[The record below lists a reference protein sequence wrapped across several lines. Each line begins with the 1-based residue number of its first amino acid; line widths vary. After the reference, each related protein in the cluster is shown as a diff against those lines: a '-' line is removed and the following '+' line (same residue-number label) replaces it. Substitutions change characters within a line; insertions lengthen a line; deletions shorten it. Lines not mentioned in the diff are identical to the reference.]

1 MKKIFFIAAACLALF
16 GCKEPAPVE
25 VPLPD
30 AIEVTP
36 RSVTFDAEGGT
47 ADVIVSSTGEWTL
60 TAAAEYDWV
69 EASKEKG
76 VDGDILTFTVQPNLE
91 ADKKADFTFATG
103 EEGATTCT
111 FSVFSYAGEAPSLE
125 LVSEGE
131 VSFGYEAGQLEIV
144 VSTNQNHYRDVEYTL
159 SEGAAEWLDYQAVL
173 PGETEADAKIYFN
186 VAALEGLAD
195 REATVTVSV
204 PGLTPVEVN
213 VTQFAKHVLYTEAPR
228 YTVAVEGETLYV
240 PVTANVEY
248 AISMEGA
255 DGWLTVGEATEEGVP
270 FTATALESG
279 KRAATVT
286 FTQTDAVEGETPL
299 VATITIT
306 QVTALVN
313 WAADMTGNRLYPKWD
328 GQKMEPAEAVTLE
341 CLVKFD
347 NFNKGSGSIFTI
359 MGIEGYFLLRMGD
372 VGNPL
377 TRLQIATMDGNYN
390 VPFDFS
396 ANQWYHLAVVFE
408 NTTAYVYVDGELK
421 GTSQKFAEYK
431 YVYWPTYNYVYLKPL
446 DLCPDWSYEPDGNRC
461 FWVGYS
467 YEGNRDTYGQMTE
480 IRIWNKALTAD
491 EINAPNHFYTVDP
504 NSEGL
509 FSYWKFVEGEGSTVA
524 DATGKGNPL
533 YGELDVR
540 KQGNDN
546 IGDAGIDWVEVALPD
561 K

>member
-76 VDGDILTFTVQPNLE
+76 NDGDILTFTVQPNLE

-125 LVSEGE
+125 LVSEGSVE
-131 VSFGYEAGQLEIV
+131 FGYEAAQLEIV

-173 PGETEADAKIYFN
+173 PGETEADAKLYFN

-204 PGLTPVEVN
+204 PGLTPVEVD
-213 VTQFAKHVLYTEAPR
+213 VTQFAKHVLSTPTAN
-228 YTVAVEGETLYV
+228 YTVAVEGETIVV
-240 PVTANVEY
+240 PLTANVEY
-248 AISMEGA
+248 EISMEGA
-255 DGWLTVGEATEEGVP
+255 EGWLTVGEATEEGVP
-270 FTATALESG
+270 FTAAALAEG
-279 KRAATVT
+279 KRSAKVT
-286 FTQTDAVEGETPL
+286 FTQTDAAEGEDVL
-299 VATITIT
+299 SATINIT
-306 QVTALVN
+306 QVDALIS
-313 WAADMTGNRLYPKWD
+313 WAADMTGNRLFPKWEN
-328 GQKMEPAEAVTLE
+328 GGPGVCKAFTLE
-341 CLVKFD
+341 TLVKFD
-347 NFNKGSGSIFTI
+347 DFDKASGGIFTI
-359 MGIEGYFLLRMGD
+359 MGIEGKFLLRMGD
-372 VGNPL
+372 VGNAL
-377 TRLQIATMDGNYN
+377 TNLQIATCAGNYN
-390 VPFDFS
+390 VPYACE
-396 ANQWYHLAVVFE
+396 ANRWYHIAVVWE
-408 NTTAYVYVDGELK
+408 NRIAYVYFDGVLVGESQQFPETTWVGWPLWQNVPVD
-421 GTSQKFAEYK
+421 
-431 YVYWPTYNYVYLKPL
+431 P
-446 DLCPDWSYEPDGNRC
+446 DLSPAWSYEPDGNRC
-461 FWVGYS
+461 FWMGYS
-467 YEGNRDTYGQMTE
+467 YDANRDTHGLMTE

-504 NSEGL
+504 ASEGL

-533 YGELDVR
+533 YGELDIT
-540 KQGNDN
+540 KQSNGDN
-546 IGDAGIDWVEVALPD
+546 AGPAGIDWVEVALPD

>member
-76 VDGDILTFTVQPNLE
+76 NDGDILTFTVQPNLE

-103 EEGATTCT
+103 EEGATKCT
-111 FSVFSYAGEAPSLE
+111 FTVFSYAGEAPSLE
-125 LVSEGE
+125 LVSDGE
-131 VSFGYEAGQLEIV
+131 VSFGYEAGQLEIL
-144 VSTNQNHYRDVEYTL
+144 VSTNQNHYRDIEYTL

-213 VTQFAKHVLYTEAPR
+213 VTQFAKHVLSTPTAN
-228 YTVAVEGETLYV
+228 YTVAVEGETIVV
-240 PVTANVEY
+240 PLTANVEY
-248 AISMEGA
+248 EISMEGA
-255 DGWLTVGEATEEGVP
+255 DGWLTVGEATSEGIP
-270 FTATALESG
+270 FTAAALEDG

-286 FTQTDAVEGETPL
+286 FTQTDAVEGETAL
-299 VATITIT
+299 VCTINIT
-306 QVTALVN
+306 QVNALIT
-313 WAADMTGNRLYPKWD
+313 WAADMTGNRLFPKWEN
-328 GQKMEPAEAVTLE
+328 GGPGVSKAFTLE
-341 CLVKFD
+341 TLVKFD
-347 NFNKGSGSIFTI
+347 DFNKASGGIFTI
-359 MGIEGYFLLRMGD
+359 MGIEGKFLLRMGD

-377 TRLQIATMDGNYN
+377 TNLQIATCAGNYN
-390 VPFDFS
+390 VPYACE
-396 ANQWYHLAVVFE
+396 ANRWYHIAVVWE
-408 NTTAYVYVDGELK
+408 NRIAYVYFDGVLVGESQQFPESTYVGWPLWQYVPVD
-421 GTSQKFAEYK
+421 
-431 YVYWPTYNYVYLKPL
+431 P
-446 DLCPDWSYEPDGNRC
+446 DLSPAWSYEPDGNRC
-461 FWVGYS
+461 FWMGYS
-467 YEGNRDTYGQMTE
+467 YDANRDTHGLMTE

-533 YGELDVR
+533 HGELDIT
-540 KQGNDN
+540 KQSNGDN
-546 IGDAGIDWVEVALPD
+546 SGPAGIDWVEVALPD